1 MRKEVNTVKQYYIQ
15 IGVIVSSD
23 YDEAESYEEIL
34 ELAMKYRDEEQA
46 KHGHLGKMW
55 FDIEEIGAVRE

>member
-1 MRKEVNTVKQYYIQ
+1 VKRYYIQ
-15 IGVIVSSD
+15 IGVVVSEG

-34 ELAMKYRDEEQA
+34 ALALQYRAEEQA

-55 FDIEEIGAVRE
+55 FDIEEVETEGE

>member
-1 MRKEVNTVKQYYIQ
+1 MTRYYIQ
-15 IGVIVSSD
+15 ISVVVMEG

-34 ELAMKYRDEEQA
+34 ALAMQYRDEQQE

-55 FDIEEIGAVRE
+55 FNIEEIGEDDEV

>member
-1 MRKEVNTVKQYYIQ
+1 MKRYYIQ
-15 IGVIVSSD
+15 IGVVISEG

-34 ELAMKYRDEEQA
+34 ALALRYRAEEEA

-55 FDIEEIGAVRE
+55 FDIEEIKDEI